1 MKRRRPLEDHARH
14 PVRLAERDERSA
26 ETIRQPASSRRAV
39 SRQDEVDVVNRPLE
53 QEVAN
58 RAAHQPDGAADD
70 LRDRREQRAQRL
82 QRSERDRQS
91 CHRSRI
97 RRTRQCR
104 AAPPPAPA
112 TASGY
117 RAALNSFTS
126 PASNS
131 TSTLG
136 PLDAVSSKLSFPA
149 RRFGSSAVALS
160 AAGRCVPECWTF
172 WSFSAIQ

>member
-1 MKRRRPLEDHARH
+1 M
-14 PVRLAERDERSA
+14 
-26 ETIRQPASSRRAV
+26 
-39 SRQDEVDVVNRPLE
+39 NRPPE

-70 LRDRREQRAQRL
+70 PATAPSSG
-82 QRSERDRQS
+82 RSGSSAPSVTDNAATG
-91 CHRSRI
+91 SRI

-104 AAPPPAPA
+104 AAPRPAPA
-112 TASGY
+112 TASAY

-136 PLDAVSSKLSFPA
+136 PLDTGVVEAEASPRDA
-149 RRFGSSAVALS
+149 SAHQRS
-160 AAGRCVPECWTF
+160 P
-172 WSFSAIQ
+172 